1 MSGEAAAPGAWPA
14 KAAAG
19 NIKAAAGN
27 IKAEVEVATIVQASR
42 LLLKVE

>member
-19 NIKAAAGN
+19 SNKAAVGN
-27 IKAEVEVATIVQASR
+27 IGAAADVATIVQASR
-42 LLLKVE
+42 PLLKAE